1 MRRPTARLL
10 NENTVGVS
18 SLIGN
23 SFLQLNNVLPVKN
36 VKLAALIL
44 ALGALL
50 IILGWP
56 PDIARGQLHSDE
68 SQTCSPTPQVFRMA
82 YGRPLTLDPAL
93 TRSSSSGF
101 YIDLLYSGLVTGGP
115 IGEVLGDLAESWTI
129 SEDLRTY
136 TFTLRENSAF
146 ADGSPIT
153 AQDVVFSISRAL
165 APATASPVAET
176 YLGDILG
183 AREFR
188 AGLRP
193 DLPGLRTPDPR
204 TVQIELTVP
213 KAAFLHKLTYPTSFV
228 VDPRQVAEPDWW
240 VSPNSSGPFVLAQ
253 FIANGPI
260 VLIANPNHH
269 AGSESNL
276 IRAEFHPV
284 GGADAFNAY
293 RRGNLDMIFVG
304 GEPLQQVRYPTHEL
318 NSHLRDTDATLLSYL
333 GFRSATAPFDD
344 PLVRQAFAMAIDTK
358 RLNVLINHGTAKPAD
373 GVIPPGIPGYLAGSA
388 GTYPYDPERARELL
402 AQSSYGSAEELPE
415 IIFTSIGRSLWV
427 GGIDRA
433 IAYTLSQNLGVEV
446 RFRAATLRE
455 VLDLLDGPSDPR
467 MQMFTL
473 GWYADYLDP
482 ENFVSALFESSSVVN
497 HFEYASA
504 FVDDLIAEAEDRGL
518 GQDRLALL
526 RAAERQIVAEAP
538 LLPLFFRGDHFL
550 IQPWV
555 EDLIYQG
562 RFNWLSQLSIPNTGC
577 PA

>member
-1 MRRPTARLL
+1 M
-10 NENTVGVS
+10 
-18 SLIGN
+18 
-23 SFLQLNNVLPVKN
+23 QLHNVLPGKN
-36 VKLAALIL
+36 VQLAALIL
-44 ALGALL
+44 VLGALL
-50 IILGWP
+50 LVLGWP
-56 PDIARGQLHSDE
+56 PDIARGQQHSDE
-68 SQTCSPTPQVFRMA
+68 GQTCSPTPQVFRMA
-82 YGRPLTLDPAL
+82 YGRPLTLDPAIARSA
-93 TRSSSSGF
+93 RSSF

-115 IGEVLGDLAESWTI
+115 VGEVLGDLAESWTI

-153 AQDVVFSISRAL
+153 SQDVVFSIARAL
-165 APATASPVAET
+165 APATASPVAGA

-183 AREFR
+183 AREFH
-188 AGLRP
+188 AGMRP
-193 DLPGLRTPDPR
+193 DLPGLWAPDPR
-204 TVQIELTVP
+204 TVQIELTAP
-213 KAAFLHKLTYPTSFV
+213 KAAFLQKLTYPTSFV

-253 FIANGPI
+253 INRDEPI
-260 VLIANPNHH
+260 VLTANRNHH
-269 AGSESNL
+269 IGSDSNL
-276 IRAEFHPV
+276 VRSEFHAV

-304 GEPLQQVRYPTHEL
+304 GEPLEQVRYPTHEL
-318 NSHLRDTDATLLSYL
+318 NAHLRDADATQLSYL

-344 PLVRQAFAMAIDTK
+344 PLVRQAFAMAIDTE
-358 RLNVLINHGTAKPAD
+358 RLNVLINHGTANPAD

-402 AQSSYGSAEELPE
+402 AQSSYGSAAELPE

-433 IAYTLSQNLGVEV
+433 IAHSLSQNLGVDV
-446 RFRAATLRE
+446 RFRAASFGE

-482 ENFVSALFESSSVVN
+482 ENFVSALFESSSVLN

-504 FVDDLIAEAEDRGL
+504 LVDDLIAEAEGRGL
-518 GQDRLALL
+518 GEDRMALL

-550 IQPWV
+550 VQPWV
-555 EDLIYQG
+555 ENLTYQG
-562 RFNWLSQLSIPNTGC
+562 RFNWLGQLSIPNTGC